1 MLNSILEMVTK
12 SRRVL
17 FTLQQR
23 DTHSRRLIETNDLEW
38 RRRYAELLMQTDN
51 RIADVRRKAGTDW
64 FMLPWGHGNA
74 VDLEE
79 TVFEVKRHSLVDL
92 QKAVAQAEQKSNEIL
107 LREREQY
114 QRLKAQTYEE
124 ALVLL
129 NRQEEGP
136 EVSSSMKHLNCKTSL
151 WSQR

>member
-1 MLNSILEMVTK
+1 MLNNILEMTTK

-38 RRRYAELLMQTDN
+38 RRRYAELLIQTDN
-51 RIADVRRKAGTDW
+51 RIADVRRKAGLDSLVLVTR
-64 FMLPWGHGNA
+64 GKRRRSVA
-74 VDLEE
+74 IDLEE
-79 TVFEVKRHSLVDL
+79 TVFEVKRHSLIDL
-92 QKAVAQAEQKSNEIL
+92 QKAVAQTEQKSNEIL

-114 QRLKAQTYEE
+114 QRLKAQTFEE
-124 ALVLL
+124 AFLLL

-136 EVSSSMKHLNCKTSL
+136 EVSSSIKH
-151 WSQR
+151 